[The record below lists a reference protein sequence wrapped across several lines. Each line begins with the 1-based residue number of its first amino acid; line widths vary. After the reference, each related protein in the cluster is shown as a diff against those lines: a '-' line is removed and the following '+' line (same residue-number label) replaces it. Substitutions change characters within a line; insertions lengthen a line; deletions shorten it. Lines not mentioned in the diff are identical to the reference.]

1 MLLLCFIMGLQNATM
16 TRISGARIRTIH
28 MTGLITDAGI
38 EGKKRVDWNRDITRP
53 AMSWVCAAHPK
64 LRLQSILLA
73 SFFAGGVFG
82 ASGFNAGA
90 LSRAFFSGCFRRC
103 KSSPHWARPDQSPSD
118 DEGAVM

>member
-1 MLLLCFIMGLQNATM
+1 
-16 TRISGARIRTIH
+16 

-73 SFFAGGVFG
+73 SFFTGGVFG
-82 ASGFNAGA
+82 AFGLQRWGFVSCLLLG
-90 LSRAFFSGCFRRC
+90 L
-103 KSSPHWARPDQSPSD
+103 PP
-118 DEGAVM
+118 VL